1 MEAAN
6 THSRLYI
13 GYDDRAYITNDCIII
28 NYRPTINDNRQ
39 TGITLVWI
47 SVKSILLISRK
58 VIPNGESEVITVIR
72 IISDGI

>member
-1 MEAAN
+1 VEAAN

-28 NYRPTINDNRQ
+28 NYTINDNRQ
-39 TGITLVWI
+39 TAITLGWI
-47 SVKSILLISRK
+47 SVKSILLISWK
-58 VIPNGESEVITVIR
+58 IIPNGESEVITVIR